1 MNTQVAQT
9 NGQARSLSTQLAD
22 RGVTPAQWHT
32 LTKSLY
38 PGARQ
43 ESALMVLD
51 YCKARGLDPMK
62 KACHI
67 VPMEVKV
74 GDRYE
79 WRDIVLPGIYELR
92 TTAHRTGQY
101 LGHTKPEYGP
111 NIEAFGVSAP
121 EWCEMTMR
129 RNVGGH
135 TAEFPVRVYFREVC
149 GTKRNKEGGGFIA
162 NARWFKAPIQMLT
175 KCTEGAGLREAFPDE
190 LGGQMAAEEADASGE
205 RVIDVTPHATGDAA
219 QDLNASL
226 GLGDEEPPPP
236 REPGSDDEFVSGYDK
251 AAETN

>member
-1 MNTQVAQT
+1 MSTEVAQT
-9 NGQARSLSTQLAD
+9 NGQPRSLSAQLAD
-22 RGVTPAQWHT
+22 RGITNAQWHT

-67 VPMEVKV
+67 VPMEVKI
-74 GDRYE
+74 GDSYQ
-79 WRDIVLPGIYELR
+79 WRDVVLPGIYELR

-111 NIEAFGVSAP
+111 PVEAFGVMAP

-129 RNVGGH
+129 RAAGLTGSQV
-135 TAEFPVRVYFREVC
+135 AEFPVRVYFREVC
-149 GTKRNKEGGGFIA
+149 GTKRDKQSGGFVA

-205 RVIDVTPHATGDAA
+205 RVIDVTPQATGDAA
-219 QDLNASL
+219 KDLNADL
-226 GLGDEEPPPP
+226 GIESDQPPPVDP
-236 REPGSDDEFVSGYDK
+236 EFVGGYDK
-251 AAETN
+251 AVEG